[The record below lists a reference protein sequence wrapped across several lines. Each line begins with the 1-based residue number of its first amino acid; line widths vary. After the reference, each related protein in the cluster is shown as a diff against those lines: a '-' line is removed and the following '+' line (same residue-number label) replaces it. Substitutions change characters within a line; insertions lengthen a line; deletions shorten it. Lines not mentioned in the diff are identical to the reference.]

1 MLKGADIKEY
11 QLDRFLLA
19 IQHQADIPAEAT
31 SFSLGGV
38 MHDSDSATEKS
49 QMRHIGEQAIAA
61 GGNNSATII
70 NFNYYEDKQGLVSLD
85 KIR

>member
-1 MLKGADIKEY
+1 
-11 QLDRFLLA
+11 
-19 IQHQADIPAEAT
+19 
-31 SFSLGGV
+31 